1 MAYSTTSFAEIKSNL
16 GAKILPFFQAGQL
29 ALKDEADAQLHPQ
42 SSAIHL
48 EELPRPTF
56 FETMTQ
62 PPRQIK
68 YLNSPRLNFRK
79 DLIGNTAFP
88 KALKQAEYYIND
100 CIEIPVAN
108 LKYHRIH
115 KVLTQGFLSKK
126 VYAAIGSTQPICIT
140 FGGKTLPVATM
151 DTRVYLPESVCRE
164 LERKYVGKYPEDT
177 ILRLTVTGPASL
189 GGGYDQG
196 VFMNFYCLD
205 YFLEIYADSYHIAVV
220 D

>member
-68 YLNSPRLNFRK
+68 YLNSPAEFPQGPDRQWQKLPDPGSQGAFRR
-79 DLIGNTAFP
+79 
-88 KALKQAEYYIND
+88 AE
-100 CIEIPVAN
+100 
-108 LKYHRIH
+108 L
-115 KVLTQGFLSKK
+115 
-126 VYAAIGSTQPICIT
+126 
-140 FGGKTLPVATM
+140 
-151 DTRVYLPESVCRE
+151 
-164 LERKYVGKYPEDT
+164 
-177 ILRLTVTGPASL
+177 
-189 GGGYDQG
+189 
-196 VFMNFYCLD
+196 
-205 YFLEIYADSYHIAVV
+205 
-220 D
+220 